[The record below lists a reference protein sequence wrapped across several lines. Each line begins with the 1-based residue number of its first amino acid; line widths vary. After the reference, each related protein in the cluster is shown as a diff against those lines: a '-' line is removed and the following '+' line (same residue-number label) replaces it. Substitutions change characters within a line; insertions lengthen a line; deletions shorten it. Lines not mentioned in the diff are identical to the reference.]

1 MIRTTAA
8 AWRLSGDQSVRFL
21 KYALTGAACRTRAE
35 DDIRQCISSPTSVGF
50 SCQREASPIIFLYV
64 EVLRR
69 TGLSDVQ
76 TSEALAFDELDGKY
90 GSMAEKV
97 QTWKTLGLEFGT

>member
-35 DDIRQCISSPTSVGF
+35 DDIRQCISSPTS
-50 SCQREASPIIFLYV
+50 ASPIIFLYV